1 MFKRIDSLHFWC
13 NKILPLVY
21 DDSLSYYETLC
32 KLSAKL
38 NEVINDVNGIPEYI
52 EELLSEEKLKG
63 ILSTLLN
70 QLEEQIASANEE
82 DSKTATADRNVG
94 DMVWLNGLLYRA
106 IKQID
111 NGDKYVVD
119 SNIEKITIEEL
130 FDDIQLTFCDYVEVS
145 STNASKNINNG
156 TWFWYKNK
164 LCLATKDIS
173 QGTSFVDG
181 TNYIEINVGDILN
194 EETNAREQADSVLED
209 KINNETSAREE
220 ADTILQQNINNE
232 TNAREEAVTL
242 LQQNINNET
251 NAREVADTLLQQNIN
266 NETNA
271 REVADSE
278 LEDKI
283 NNVSKYDKADIRNY
297 GGIGDGLTDNTTAFN
312 NCMAENNVVYFPNY
326 DGNNG
331 YVLGS
336 VILDSGCEVKGDHG
350 VKLLFNGTNYLFTL
364 TGSNIKVSDLFIQ
377 CSNAGIIFNLVATSA
392 MEYIYLT
399 NIQSKGANTLITD
412 INSTANITNIY
423 LTRLTSRDH
432 KGSGVV
438 FKHCIAFVFLT
449 DVTIDFVGN
458 VGNSR
463 AFDFT
468 NNSGMHLVHCEAEGG
483 ASDGSHIK
491 HMGFVFTNCQAVWLE
506 RCMADTLDSSGF
518 YLNGDANQYFY
529 FANCVSSLCMSH
541 GFLLNGLNIQ
551 MVNCVTNGRNGL
563 EVTLTGAH
571 GIYNFASNV
580 AITNALMYN
589 ATGYG
594 LVYASGTELN
604 FGNSNIT
611 SNKLNAIFVEA
622 SANGIIHD
630 CIINGNGSDTV
641 GGATTHVKYFNLWN
655 GNALLNN

>member
-32 KLSAKL
+32 KVSAKL
-38 NEVINDVNGIPEYI
+38 NEVINDVNDIPEYI
-52 EELLSEEKLKG
+52 AELLSEEKLKE
-63 ILSTLLN
+63 ILSALLN

-130 FDDIQLTFCDYVEVS
+130 YDEIQLTFCDYVEVS
-145 STNASKNINNG
+145 STNASKNINKG
-156 TWFWYKNK
+156 TWLWYKNK
-164 LCLATKDIS
+164 LCVATKDIS

-181 TNYIEINVGDILN
+181 TNYIEINVADILN
-194 EETNAREQADSVLED
+194 TLQKNIYA
-209 KINNETSAREE
+209 ETSAREE
-220 ADTILQQNINNE
+220 
-232 TNAREEAVTL
+232 
-242 LQQNINNET
+242 
-251 NAREVADTLLQQNIN
+251 ADTLLQQNIN

-271 REVADSE
+271 REAADTLLQQNINNE
-278 LEDKI
+278 TNAREQADTVLENKI

-297 GGIGDGLTDNTTAFN
+297 GGIGDGLTDNTAAFN

-326 DGNNG
+326 KGNNG

-336 VILDSGCEVKGDHG
+336 VILGSGSEVKGDHG

-377 CSNAGIIFNLVATSA
+377 CSNAGSIFNLVATSG

-399 NIQSKGANTLITD
+399 NIQSKGASTLITD
-412 INSTANITNIY
+412 INSTANIVNIY
-423 LTRLTSRDH
+423 LTRVTSSNH

-438 FKHCIAFVFLT
+438 LRHCIAFVFLT

-458 VGNSR
+458 VGNSM
-463 AFDFT
+463 AFSFT

-483 ASDGSHIK
+483 ASDGSHAQ
-491 HMGFVFTNCQAVWLE
+491 HMGFVFTNCQAVWID
-506 RCMADTLDSSGF
+506 RCMADTLDSTGF
-518 YLNGDANQYFY
+518 YLDGDTNQYFY
-529 FANCVSSLCMSH
+529 FDNCVSSLCMGH

-551 MVNCVTNGRNGL
+551 MVNCATNGRNGL
-563 EVTLTGAH
+563 EVTLPGAN

-580 AITNALMYN
+580 AITNALIYN
-589 ATGYG
+589 VTGYG
-594 LVYASGTELN
+594 LVYNSGTKLN

-611 SNKLNAIFVEA
+611 SNKLSAIFVEP

-630 CIINGNGSDTV
+630 CVISGNGSDTV
-641 GGATTHVKYFNLWN
+641 SGTPTNVKYFNLWN
-655 GNALLNN
+655 GNELLNN

>member
-1 MFKRIDSLHFWC
+1 MFKRIDNLRFWC

-38 NEVINDVNGIPEYI
+38 NEVINDVNDIPEYI
-52 EELLSEEKLKG
+52 AELLSEEKLKE

-70 QLEEQIASANEE
+70 QLEEQIASANEG

-119 SNIEKITIEEL
+119 SNIEKITIEKLYDE
-130 FDDIQLTFCDYVEVS
+130 IQLAFCDYVEVS
-145 STNASKNINNG
+145 STNASKNISNG

-173 QGTSFVDG
+173 QGTSFVNG
-181 TNYIEINVGDILN
+181 TNYIEINVADILN
-194 EETNAREQADSVLED
+194 TLQKNISDETNAREQ
-209 KINNETSAREE
+209 
-220 ADTILQQNINNE
+220 
-232 TNAREEAVTL
+232 
-242 LQQNINNET
+242 
-251 NAREVADTLLQQNIN
+251 ADTLLQQNIN
-266 NETNA
+266 NETIAREQADTLLQQNINNEANA
-271 REVADSE
+271 REQADTLLQQNINNETIAREQADSV
-278 LEDKI
+278 LGDKI
-283 NNVSKYDKADIRNY
+283 KNVSKYDKADIRNY

-326 DGNNG
+326 EGNNG

-336 VILDSGCEVKGDHG
+336 VILASGCEVKGDHG

-377 CSNAGIIFNLVATSA
+377 CSNAGNIFNLVATSG

-412 INSTANITNIY
+412 INSTANIANIY
-423 LTRLTSRDH
+423 LTRLTSSNH

-438 FKHCIAFVFLT
+438 LKHCIAFVFLT

-463 AFDFT
+463 AFDFA
-468 NNSGMHLVHCEAEGG
+468 NNRGMHLVHCEAGGG
-483 ASDGSHIK
+483 ASDGSHVQ
-491 HMGFVFTNCQAVWLE
+491 HMGFLFNNCQAVWLD
-506 RCMADTLDSSGF
+506 RCMADTLDSTGF
-518 YLNGDANQYFY
+518 YLDGNANQYFY

-563 EVTLTGAH
+563 EVTLPGAH
-571 GIYNFASNV
+571 GIFNFASNV
-580 AITNALMYN
+580 AITNALIYN
-589 ATGYG
+589 VTGYG
-594 LVYASGTELN
+594 LVYGDGTKLN

-611 SNKLNAIFVEA
+611 SNKLNAIFVES

-630 CIINGNGSDTV
+630 CIISGNGSDVV
-641 GGATTHVKYFNLWN
+641 GGVPTNVKYFNLWN
-655 GNALLNN
+655 GNELLNN